1 MKKLLF
7 AVLMSGSAVA
17 FADRPVGEI
26 YPKTCGVCHAAAVAG
41 APKFGDAAAWKT
53 RIDAKGMD
61 VLVKSVSTGL
71 NAMPPKG
78 MCMDCTPAE
87 YKALIEYMSKGA

>member
-1 MKKLLF
+1 MKKLLL

-17 FADRPVGEI
+17 FADRPVAEI
-26 YPKTCGVCHAAAVAG
+26 YPRTCGVCHAAAVAG
-41 APKFGDAAAWKT
+41 APKFGDTAAWQA

-61 VLVKSVSTGL
+61 ALVKSVNTGL

-78 MCMDCTPAE
+78 MCMDCTPTE
-87 YKALIEYMSKGA
+87 YQALIVYMSKGA